1 MPVAEFLGYRPIFS
15 DTAVAF
21 FISLPRRR
29 QRKLL
34 DRSHELA
41 ADPFLVSDFRETDAD
56 GRELSHVMSDG
67 FIFTYWVDHAVKR
80 VMITDVD
87 DAE

>member
-1 MPVAEFLGYRPIFS
+1 MAEFSGYRPIFS
-15 DTAVAF
+15 DSAVAF

-41 ADPFLVSDFRETDAD
+41 ADPLLSPDFREKDSD
-56 GRELSHVMSDG
+56 GRELSHVLVDG
-67 FIFTYWVDHAVKR
+67 FIFTYWVDDAVKR
-80 VMITDVD
+80 VMITEVD

>member
-1 MPVAEFLGYRPIFS
+1 VAELTKYRPVFS

-21 FISLPRRR
+21 FISLRRRR

-34 DRSHELA
+34 DRAHELA
-41 ADPFLVSDFRETDAD
+41 ADPFVVPDFREADAE
-56 GRELSHVMSDG
+56 GRELSHVMGDG
-67 FIFTYWVDHAVKR
+67 FILTYWVDHAVKQ

-87 DAE
+87 EAE

>member
-1 MPVAEFLGYRPIFS
+1 MAEFASYRPVFS
-15 DTAVAF
+15 DSAVAF
-21 FISLPRRR
+21 FISLSRRR

-41 ADPFLVSDFRETDAD
+41 ADPSFEPDFRGVDAD
-56 GRELSHVMSDG
+56 GREVAHVMVDG

-80 VMITDVD
+80 VMITDLD

>member
-1 MPVAEFLGYRPIFS
+1 
-15 DTAVAF
+15 
-21 FISLPRRR
+21 
-29 QRKLL
+29 
-34 DRSHELA
+34 
-41 ADPFLVSDFRETDAD
+41 
-56 GRELSHVMSDG
+56 VMSDG

>member
-1 MPVAEFLGYRPIFS
+1 MAEFAGYRPVFS
-15 DTAVAF
+15 DSSVAF

-34 DRSHELA
+34 DRAQELA
-41 ADPFLVSDFRETDAD
+41 ADPFLVPDFREADAE
-56 GRELSHVMSDG
+56 GRELSHVLAGG
-67 FIFTYWVDHAVKR
+67 FVFTYWVDHAVRR
-80 VMITDVD
+80 VMITDID